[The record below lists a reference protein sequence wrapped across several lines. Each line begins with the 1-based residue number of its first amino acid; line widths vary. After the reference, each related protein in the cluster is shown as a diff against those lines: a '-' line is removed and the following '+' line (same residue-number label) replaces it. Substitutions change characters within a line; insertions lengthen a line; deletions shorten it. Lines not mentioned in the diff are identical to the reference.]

1 MANSSCRAE
10 LVPGENETLLL
21 ENDLLAATVLLD
33 RGADISRLVY
43 KPQNVDVLWKTPW
56 AESAARRQAVP
67 GVGTPTAWLAL
78 YRGGWQE
85 IFPNAGDP
93 CKYKGVD
100 LGFHGEASLSRWNCE
115 IVTGGG
121 PTAEV
126 RLSTRLL
133 LSPFRIERIMS
144 VEAGRPVLRMRERV
158 TNEGG
163 ESMDFMWGH
172 HPAFGGE
179 FADEH
184 CRIDVGA
191 KRIVADETYDVPLN
205 PMELGKSYIWPYV
218 QRNGKS
224 LDLTMLPAPEQRRHM
239 LAYLQD
245 FEEGWYAFTNTR
257 LGFGVGLAWPLE
269 VFPYAWFW
277 QEFSASEG
285 FPWYRSARCA
295 AIEPFTSIPGHGLV
309 TAMER
314 TGTHRTLAA
323 GESLAAELSVVFFE
337 SRTGVSRIAGN
348 GDVTL

>member
-1 MANSSCRAE
+1 MANACRAAMVAGE
-10 LVPGENETLLL
+10 AETLVLENES
-21 ENDLLAATVLLD
+21 LAATILLD
-33 RGADISRLVY
+33 RGADIYRLVY
-43 KPQNVDVLWKTPW
+43 KPRNVDVLWKTPW
-56 AESAARRQAVP
+56 AEAARRRQFGAGP
-67 GVGTPTAWLAL
+67 GSPTAWLAL

-85 IFPNAGDP
+85 IFPNAGDA

-100 LGFHGEASLSRWNCE
+100 LGFHGEASLARWDCD
-115 IVTGGG
+115 IVKADGAA
-121 PTAEV
+121 AEV

-144 VEAGRPVLRMRERV
+144 VESGKPILRFRERV

-205 PMELGKSYIWPYV
+205 PMELGKSYTWPHV
-218 QRNGKS
+218 ERNGKS
-224 LDLTMLPAPEQRRHM
+224 LDLSRLPSPDQRRHM
-239 LAYLQD
+239 LGYLQD

-277 QEFSASEG
+277 QEFSGSEG
-285 FPWYRSARCA
+285 FPWYRVVRCA

-309 TAMER
+309 TAMEK

-323 GESLAAELSVVFFE
+323 GASLGADLGVVFYE
-337 SRTGVSRIAGN
+337 SKTGVSRIGGN
-348 GDVTL
+348 GDVKLR